1 MKNNNSRHSLMQ
13 HVIRPERMM
22 AVGFLSLIL
31 IGGLLLALPSAS
43 QNGESIGLGNGLFTS
58 TSAVCVTGLISLDTG
73 TTFSLFGQIVLLCLF
88 QIGGLGFMIFTTLIM
103 IALGR
108 RITLQ
113 DRMLIRESMSAETLS
128 GLVQLTAWYG
138 LLALGIEGLGAL
150 LLAIRFVPV
159 FGWAKGIWYGVWHA
173 VSAFCNAGFDLFGG
187 YASLTG
193 FTKEPLVLMTIAGLI
208 ILGGVG
214 FAVILDVLHNRFRF
228 SALTLH
234 SRIVLVMTG
243 VLLAGGTLY
252 FALVEWRN
260 PLTLASVEGVG
271 HKVTNAFFQ
280 SVTMRTAGFNTIAL
294 DGMHDSS
301 KLLSVLLMFV
311 GASSASTGGG
321 MKVTTV
327 AVLLLTV
334 LSVLRGEEDI
344 TAAKRRLPDALV
356 RRALTIVTLYV
367 IILLMGTMVISLI
380 EGDSYD
386 MLDVLFECTS
396 ALATVGVS
404 SIGTPRLHPASKM
417 ILAVMM
423 YLGRVGPLTM
433 ALALARRQ
441 GRSKA
446 RLRYPEETITI
457 G

>member
-1 MKNNNSRHSLMQ
+1 MQNRKPEQMLMQ
-13 HVIRPERMM
+13 RAIRPERVMV
-22 AVGFLSLIL
+22 VGFLCLIHL
-31 IGGLLLALPSAS
+31 GGLLLALPMAS
-43 QNGESIGLGNGLFTS
+43 GQGSSIGLGNGLFTA
-58 TSAVCVTGLISLDTG
+58 TSAVCVTGLVCVDTG
-73 TTFSLFGQIVLLCLF
+73 TTFSLFGQIVLLCLI

-103 IALGR
+103 TALGR

-113 DRMLIRESMSAETLS
+113 DRVLIRESMNASTLS
-128 GLVQLTAWYG
+128 GLVQLTGWYG
-138 LLALGIEGLGAL
+138 ILAVGIEGIGAL
-150 LLAIRFVPV
+150 LLAIRFVPLC
-159 FGWAKGIWYGVWHA
+159 GWGKGLWLSLWHA

-187 YASLTG
+187 YSSLTG
-193 FTKEPLVLMTIAGLI
+193 FTKEPLVLLTIAALI
-208 ILGGVG
+208 LTGGIG
-214 FAVILDVLHNRFRF
+214 FAVMLDVLHNRFRF

-234 SRIVLVMTG
+234 SRIALVMSG
-243 VLLAGGTLY
+243 AMLAGGTL
-252 FALVEWRN
+252 FFTLVEWRN

-271 HKVTNAFFQ
+271 HKLTNTFFQ
-280 SVTMRTAGFNTIAL
+280 SATMRTAGFNTLPL

-301 KLLSVLLMFV
+301 KLLSILLMFT

-321 MKVTTV
+321 VKVTTV

-344 TAAKRRLPDALV
+344 TAAKRRLPAALV
-356 RRALTIVTLYV
+356 RRALTIVTFYV
-367 IILLMGTMVISLI
+367 IILLTGMMIISLI
-380 EGDSYD
+380 EGDGYD

-404 SIGTPRLHPASKM
+404 SIGTPRLHPASKT

-441 GRSKA
+441 GSSRA

>member
-1 MKNNNSRHSLMQ
+1 MLLFSVNFSCYYLLLLGRIKDVFSAELRTFIAVVGTVMLVVTLNTRGLFDSLGEAIRH
-13 HVIRPERMM
+13 V
-22 AVGFLSLIL
+22 AFTVASLISTTGFATENFDAWPEL
-31 IGGLLLALPSAS
+31 SRALL
-43 QNGESIGLGNGLFTS
+43 
-58 TSAVCVTGLISLDTG
+58 V
-73 TTFSLFGQIVLLCLF
+73 
-88 QIGGLGFMIFTTLIM
+88 LIM
-103 IALGR
+103 FI
-108 RITLQ
+108 
-113 DRMLIRESMSAETLS
+113 
-128 GLVQLTAWYG
+128 
-138 LLALGIEGLGAL
+138 GA
-150 LLAIRFVPV
+150 
-159 FGWAKGIWYGVWHA
+159 
-173 VSAFCNAGFDLFGG
+173 CAG
-187 YASLTG
+187 
-193 FTKEPLVLMTIAGLI
+193 
-208 ILGGVG
+208 
-214 FAVILDVLHNRFRF
+214 
-228 SALTLH
+228 
-234 SRIVLVMTG
+234 
-243 VLLAGGTLY
+243 
-252 FALVEWRN
+252 
-260 PLTLASVEGVG
+260 
-271 HKVTNAFFQ
+271 
-280 SVTMRTAGFNTIAL
+280 
-294 DGMHDSS
+294 
-301 KLLSVLLMFV
+301 
-311 GASSASTGGG
+311 STGGG

-344 TAAKRRLPDALV
+344 TAAKRRLPAALV